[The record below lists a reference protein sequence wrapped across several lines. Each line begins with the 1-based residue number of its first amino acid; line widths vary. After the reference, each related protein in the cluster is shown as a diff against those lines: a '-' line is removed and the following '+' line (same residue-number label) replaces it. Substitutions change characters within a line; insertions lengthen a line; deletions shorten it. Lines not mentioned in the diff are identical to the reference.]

1 MQFDFIDLRFQTG
14 QTALSLS
21 AVISIDPFF
30 FSMPLLE
37 TFDRKK
43 KINQIKS
50 RGKRFYSADSINLEV
65 KSWNRAVGLEWAQN
79 QHPRSANEVKQSM
92 REK

>member
-30 FSMPLLE
+30 FQCLYSKHSIE
-37 TFDRKK
+37 K

>member
-43 KINQIKS
+43 KSIKS
-50 RGKRFYSADSINLEV
+50 NQEGNGSIQPIQLT
-65 KSWNRAVGLEWAQN
+65 
-79 QHPRSANEVKQSM
+79 
-92 REK
+92 